1 MQKLERNLQYLCL
14 SFNELYVPFHLVV
27 GENHPNTS
35 IHAIQRMEYIVEVDF
50 VRFPPLQN
58 DAPKSVWKWLNR
70 RKLLMPQNVFIGI
83 RT

>member
-1 MQKLERNLQYLCL
+1 MPVIQWT
-14 SFNELYVPFHLVV
+14 VV
-27 GENHPNTS
+27 AILFGGWGKPPEH